1 MGGYSLGGKGVKLNI
16 MLSPQRIKLIQTE
29 KIGPPLLVQ
38 FIHEFQLNLRVT
50 YFSNFK
56 ECVPDFSK
64 RVKGASKNII
74 RYFFCL
80 LRDFKLTFKMM

>member
-1 MGGYSLGGKGVKLNI
+1 MGGGYSIGGKGVKLNI

-29 KIGPPLLVQ
+29 KIGPPPLLVQ

-50 YFSNFK
+50 YFRNFK

-64 RVKGASKNII
+64 GV
-74 RYFFCL
+74 
-80 LRDFKLTFKMM
+80 